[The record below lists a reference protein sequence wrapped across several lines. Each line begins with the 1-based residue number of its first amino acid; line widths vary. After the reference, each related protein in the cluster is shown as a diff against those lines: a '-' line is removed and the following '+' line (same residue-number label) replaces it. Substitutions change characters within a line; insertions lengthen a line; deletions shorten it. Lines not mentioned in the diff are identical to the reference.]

1 MTRPL
6 LQAAIAVVLVSLAPV
21 RAQLLVENLGR
32 GVVAIRTA
40 GGVERIRRLA
50 ALRKTAGQARTGGL
64 AAPRSSFS
72 ASLR

>member
-32 GVVAIRTA
+32 V
-40 GGVERIRRLA
+40 
-50 ALRKTAGQARTGGL
+50 
-64 AAPRSSFS
+64 
-72 ASLR
+72 